1 MEATNNRWYRSFS
14 TGGRSIRLGR
24 RHYAPGLEHGG
35 DDDRAAARNGVA
47 RKGSIWRQIW
57 RKFSKEK
64 TSKNEKKKKKNVL
77 LEFSRSVHV
86 QVPKYD
92 EHSYSQNFDKGSNWD
107 EPDRLFKSFSVRYAD
122 PSRATFLIDLNTS

>member
-1 MEATNNRWYRSFS
+1 MEATNRWYRSFS
-14 TGGRSIRLGR
+14 TGGRSIQLGR
-24 RHYAPGLEHGG
+24 HHYYAPGLEHGY
-35 DDDRAAARNGVA
+35 DDRAARNGLA

-64 TSKNEKKKKKNVL
+64 TSKNEKKKKNVF
-77 LEFSRSVHV
+77 EFSRSVHV

-92 EHSYSQNFDKGSNWD
+92 EHSYSQNFDKGSSNWD

-122 PSRATFLIDLNTS
+122 PSRVTFLIDLNTS